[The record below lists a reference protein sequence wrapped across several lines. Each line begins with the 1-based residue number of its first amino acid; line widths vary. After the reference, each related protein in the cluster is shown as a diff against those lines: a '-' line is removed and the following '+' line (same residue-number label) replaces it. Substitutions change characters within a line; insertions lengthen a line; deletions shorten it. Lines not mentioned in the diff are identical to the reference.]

1 MTRRRGEA
9 GFTFIEILITLVFM
23 SIALLAATSQ
33 FPMGLRVSESAENI
47 TLGTNLAQELLE
59 EIRSLPWKDPNP
71 LNDGNPLGPDPG
83 ETNRTLHFDDIDDYD
98 GLIEPMPVDLDGN
111 EMDGA
116 GGRPNFS
123 KYSRDVTVVYID
135 ETTGDVSAVPTPYK
149 RIEVGVSN
157 IYTGLRTSLRLFL
170 ARQP

>member
-59 EIRSLPWKDPNP
+59 EIRAYSWEDPNEP
-71 LNDGNPLGPDPG
+71 PYPPLGPDGLG
-83 ETNRTLHFDDIDDYD
+83 ETDRFSFDDIDDFD
-98 GLIEPMPVDLDGN
+98 GLMETPPVDLDGN
-111 EMDGA
+111 PMDGA